1 MSVKIRITRLGAKKK
16 PFYRIVAMDSRTQ
29 RDGKY
34 IDLLGYYDPMTEPV
48 NIKLNMEKINKWLS
62 QGAIPSQTVDSILAH
77 ERVLKSEE

>member
-1 MSVKIRITRLGAKKK
+1 MSVKIRLTRLGTKKK

-48 NIKLNMEKINKWLS
+48 NVKLNMEKINTWLS
-62 QGAIPSQTVDSILAH
+62 RGAIPSQTVDSILAR
-77 ERVLKSEE
+77 EGSFKSGE

>member
-1 MSVKIRITRLGAKKK
+1 MSVKIRLTRLGAKKK

-48 NIKLNMEKINKWLS
+48 NVKLNMEKINKWLS
-62 QGAIPSQTVDSILAH
+62 RGAIPSQTVDSILAR
-77 ERVLKSEE
+77 EGLFKSGE